1 MCTHHAQ
8 THEGKPLN
16 SFGLEE
22 KAMDRAYTLKVGECA
37 QGAMRCGMCARR
49 GNLYLAG
56 FAARTRPP
64 MLTHADG

>member
-1 MCTHHAQ
+1 MCTHHGQ

-37 QGAMRCGMCARR
+37 QGAMRCGMCARHQS
-49 GNLYLAG
+49 LYLW
-56 FAARTRPP
+56 
-64 MLTHADG
+64 LD